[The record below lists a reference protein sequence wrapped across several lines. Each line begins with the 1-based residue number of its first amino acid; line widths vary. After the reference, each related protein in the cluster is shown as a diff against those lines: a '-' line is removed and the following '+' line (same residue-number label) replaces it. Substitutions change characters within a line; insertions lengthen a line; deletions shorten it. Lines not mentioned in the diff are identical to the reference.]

1 MLQGRQIQQAA
12 IEALLGRAR
21 AGASGAL
28 VLRGEPGIGKTA
40 LLDYAADLASGQMS
54 VLRAIGIES
63 EAELPFAGLHQLVR
77 PVLDR
82 LGALPGPQNA
92 ALAAAFGL
100 AQTVGGAL
108 TSVGDR
114 FLVGV
119 GALSL
124 LAEVAPVLCLIDD
137 AHWLDRASVEAML
150 FAARRLHR
158 DGIVMLFTSRDYPG
172 AFLSPGITDAPVLGL
187 DATAAAA
194 LLADRDVV
202 LSPGHR
208 EQLIAA
214 TRGNPLAL
222 IELSVPGVVSKP
234 NAVGAP
240 VPVTSRVIDAFGHQ
254 IRSLHGTAQVGLL
267 IAAADDTGD
276 LALLHRAGL
285 DPAELQ
291 SAEEQGLVSIG
302 GGTLEF
308 RHPLIRAAA
317 YHGVTHSQRQA
328 AHRALAAA
336 CTGPDQADRRAW
348 HLSVATTAADENVAA
363 ELDRVGARAV
373 GRNGHAAAT
382 AAYQR
387 AAQLSEDATAVT
399 RRLAQAAEAALDD
412 GQHQTARELA
422 ERAGRDAVDMD
433 TALTVR
439 LLRVRALAEVAD
451 GIMLSAYELN
461 LAGAA
466 VVAGSDPAQALWML
480 MEAHQEIR
488 QAPHDHERIAATV
501 RLLDGLPSDYGQRP
515 LGWLIRWNAASVLGL
530 DTTNYPPLGDTIAQ
544 VRDSAVGVG
553 PRALMITAAAACL
566 VGRDDAMKDI
576 GQALVDEARARGSIG
591 LLPSGLS
598 QQSWADTMLGNYRDA
613 RISAAEGRQLALDL
627 GQTFWGDWMCGT
639 LAYLAAIEGDEH
651 ACRDYAGQ
659 VRATEQSAAAAPWAE
674 AALIVLDLG
683 YGRVAESLAR
693 MQAAASG
700 PASYHPNITRM
711 APDLVEAAV
720 RLGQLSQAAEAADRF
735 SRWAPLVGQP
745 WAAALH
751 ARCQALIASEADAER
766 HYERALSLHDQDA
779 RPFDRARTQ
788 LLYGEWLRRER
799 RKRDARVQLLASLQ
813 TLDTL
818 GARPWANRARIELTA
833 TGTVAPHPSAP
844 DLLAALTPQE
854 LQIIR
859 LAARGLANRDIAAQL
874 FLSPRTVAY
883 HLYKA
888 YPKLG
893 ISSRAELPALA

>member
-12 IEALLGRAR
+12 IDALLEQAD

-40 LLDYAADLASGQMS
+40 LLDYAADRASGQMPT
-54 VLRAIGIES
+54 LRAIGIES

-77 PVLDR
+77 PALDR
-82 LGALPGPQNA
+82 LGALPGPQSA

-100 AQTVGGAL
+100 AQTADGP
-108 TSVGDR
+108 TSAGDR

-124 LAEVAPVLCLIDD
+124 LAEMAPVLCLIDD

-158 DGIVMLFTSRDYPG
+158 DGIVMIFTSRDYPG
-172 AFLSPGITDAPVLGL
+172 AFPAPGITDVPVPGL
-187 DATAAAA
+187 DAAAAAA
-194 LLADRDVV
+194 LLADRDAA
-202 LSPGHR
+202 LPPGQR
-208 EQLIAA
+208 DQLIAA
-214 TRGNPLAL
+214 TRGHPLAL
-222 IELSVPGVVSKP
+222 IELSVTGVITRP

-254 IRSLHGTAQVGLL
+254 IRSLSGAARAGLL
-267 IAAADDTGD
+267 LAAADDTGD
-276 LALLHRAGL
+276 LALLYRAGL
-285 DPAELQ
+285 DLAELQ

-317 YHGVTHSQRQA
+317 YHGATHNQRQA
-328 AHRALAAA
+328 AHRALAIA

-348 HLSVATTAADENVAA
+348 HLSVATTAPDEHVAA
-363 ELDRVGARAV
+363 ELERAGDRAV

-387 AAQLSEDATAVT
+387 AAQLSEDATAAT

-422 ERAGRDAVDMD
+422 GRAGRDAAN

-439 LLRVRALAEVAD
+439 LLRVRALADVAD
-451 GIMLSAYELN
+451 GIMLGAYELN

-466 VVAGSDPAQALWML
+466 AIAGSDPAQSLWML

-488 QAPHDHERIAATV
+488 QAPYDYDRIAATV
-501 RLLDGLPSDYGQRP
+501 RLLDSLPSDYGQRP

-530 DTTNYPPLGDTIAQ
+530 DTTRYPDLGDTIAQ
-544 VRDSAVGVG
+544 VREDAVGVDM
-553 PRALMITAAAACL
+553 RALMITAAAACL
-566 VGRDDAMKDI
+566 AGRDDAMKDI
-576 GQALVDEARARGSIG
+576 GQALVDEARTRGSIG

-613 RISAAEGRQLALDL
+613 RVGAAEGRQLALDL
-627 GQTFWGDWMCGT
+627 GQTFWADWMCGT
-639 LAYLAAIEGDEH
+639 LAYIAAIEGDEH

-683 YGRVAESLAR
+683 YGRVADSLAR
-693 MQAAASG
+693 MQAAATG
-700 PASYHPNITRM
+700 PARYHPNITRM

-720 RLGQLSQAAEAADRF
+720 RLGQPSQAAEAAGRF

-745 WAAALH
+745 WADALH
-751 ARCQALIASEADAER
+751 VRCQALIASDSEAER
-766 HYERALSLHDQDA
+766 YYERALSLHEQDT
-779 RPFDRARTQ
+779 RPFDQARTQ

-813 TLDTL
+813 TFDAL
-818 GARPWANRARIELTA
+818 GAWPWANQARTELTA
-833 TGTVAPHPSAP
+833 TGATAPQAAPP

-854 LQIIR
+854 LQISR

-893 ISSRAELPALA
+893 ISSRAELPTLV

>member
-12 IEALLGRAR
+12 IEALLEQAR

-40 LLDYAADLASGQMS
+40 LLEYAADLASGQMP
-54 VLRAIGIES
+54 VLRATGIES

-77 PVLDR
+77 PALDR
-82 LGALPGPQNA
+82 LDALPGPQST
-92 ALAAAFGL
+92 ALASAFGL
-100 AQTVGGAL
+100 TQTTGSPL
-108 TSVGDR
+108 TSAGDR
-114 FLVGV
+114 FLVGA

-124 LAEVAPVLCLIDD
+124 LAEIAPVLCVIDD

-158 DGIVMLFTSRDYPG
+158 DGVVMIFTSRDYPG
-172 AFLSPGITDAPVLGL
+172 AFPASGIAEVLVSGL
-187 DATAAAA
+187 EDAAAA
-194 LLADRDVV
+194 KLLADRDIV
-202 LSPGHR
+202 LSPGQR
-208 EQLIAA
+208 GQLIAA

-222 IELSVPGVVSKP
+222 IELSVPGVLSRS

-240 VPVTSRVIDAFGHQ
+240 VPVTGRVIDAFGHQ
-254 IRSLHGTAQVGLL
+254 IRSLPGATRAGLL

-276 LALLHRAGL
+276 LALLQRAGL

-291 SAEEQGLVSIG
+291 AAEEQGLVSI

-308 RHPLIRAAA
+308 RHPLIRAAV
-317 YHGVTHSQRQA
+317 YHGATHGQRLA

-348 HLSVATTAADENVAA
+348 HLSVTTTAPDEHVAA
-363 ELDRVGARAV
+363 ELDRAGARAV
-373 GRNGHAAAT
+373 SRNGHAAAST
-382 AAYQR
+382 AYQR
-387 AAQLSEDATAVT
+387 AAQLSEDVTLAT
-399 RRLAQAAEAALDD
+399 RRLALAAEAALDD
-412 GQHQTARELA
+412 GQHQTARDLA
-422 ERAGRDAVDMD
+422 GLAGGDTTD
-433 TALTVR
+433 TAINVR
-439 LLRVRALAEVAD
+439 LLRVRALADVAD

-466 VVAGSDPAQALWML
+466 AIGGSDPTQALWML

-501 RLLDGLPSDYGQRP
+501 RLLDDLPSDYGRRP
-515 LGWLIRWNAASVLGL
+515 LSWLIRWNAASVLGL
-530 DTTNYPPLGDTIAQ
+530 DTTHYPPLGDVVAQ
-544 VRDSAVGVG
+544 VRDSAAEMG
-553 PRALMITAAAACL
+553 PRAMMITAAAACL
-566 VGRDDAMKDI
+566 AGRDDAMKDI
-576 GQALVDEARARGSIG
+576 GQALVDQARARGSIG

-613 RISAAEGRQLALDL
+613 RIGAAEGRQLALDL
-627 GQTFWGDWMCGT
+627 GQTFWADWMCGT
-639 LAYLAAIEGDEH
+639 LAYLAAIEGDEDV
-651 ACRDYAGQ
+651 CRDYAGQ

-683 YGRVAESLAR
+683 YGRVTESLTRA
-693 MQAAASG
+693 QAAATG
-700 PASYHPNITRM
+700 PAWHHPNITRM
-711 APDLVEAAV
+711 APDLVEAAI
-720 RLGQLSQAAEAADRF
+720 RLGQLSQATGAADLF
-735 SRWAPLVGQP
+735 GRWAPLVGQP

-751 ARCQALIASEADAER
+751 ARCQALIADGADAER
-766 HYERALSLHDQDA
+766 HYERALGLHDQDL
-779 RPFDRARTQ
+779 RPFDQARTQ

-799 RKRDARVQLLASLQ
+799 RKRDARVQLLASLR
-813 TLDTL
+813 TFDVL
-818 GARPWANRARIELTA
+818 GARPWANRARTELTA
-833 TGTVAPHPSAP
+833 TGTTAPQPAAP
-844 DLLAALTPQE
+844 DMLAALTPQE
-854 LQIIR
+854 LQITR
-859 LAARGLANRDIAAQL
+859 LAARGLANRDIAAHL

-893 ISSRAELPALA
+893 ISSRAELPALV

>member
-1 MLQGRQIQQAA
+1 MLQGRRIQQAA
-12 IEALLGRAR
+12 IEALLGQAR
-21 AGASGAL
+21 AGGSGAL

-40 LLDYAADLASGQMS
+40 LLDYAADCAGGQMP

-63 EAELPFAGLHQLVR
+63 EAELPFAGLHQLIR
-77 PVLDR
+77 PAMDR
-82 LGALPGPQNA
+82 LSTLPGPQGA

-100 AQTVGGAL
+100 AQPADGGPA
-108 TSVGDR
+108 SVGDR

-124 LAEVAPVLCLIDD
+124 LAELAPVLCLIDD

-150 FAARRLHR
+150 FAARRLQR
-158 DGIVMLFTSRDYPG
+158 DGIVMIFTSRDYPG
-172 AFLSPGITDAPVLGL
+172 AFPAKGITDLPVPGL

-194 LLADRDVV
+194 LLADRDVA
-202 LSPGHR
+202 LPLGQR
-208 EQLIAA
+208 DQLIAV

-222 IELSVPGVVSKP
+222 IELSGTGMAARPH
-234 NAVGAP
+234 AVGAP

-254 IRSLHGTAQVGLL
+254 IRSLPSTARAGLL

-276 LALLHRAGL
+276 LALLYRAGL
-285 DPAELQ
+285 DSAELQ
-291 SAEEQGLVSIG
+291 PAEEQGLVSIG
-302 GGTLEF
+302 GGILEF

-317 YHGVTHSQRQA
+317 YHGATHSQRQA
-328 AHRALAAA
+328 AHCALAAA

-348 HLSVATTAADENVAA
+348 HLSVATTVPDEHIAA
-363 ELDRVGARAV
+363 ELERAGARAA

-387 AAQLSEDATAVT
+387 AAQLSEDATAAI

-422 ERAGRDAVDMD
+422 ERAGKDAADA
-433 TALTVR
+433 ALTVR
-439 LLRVRALAEVAD
+439 LLRVRALADVAD
-451 GIMLSAYELN
+451 GTMLGAYELN

-466 VVAGSDPAQALWML
+466 AIAGPDPAQALWML

-488 QAPHDHERIAATV
+488 QAPYDHERIAATV
-501 RLLDGLPSDYGQRP
+501 RLLDGLPSDYGQQP
-515 LGWLIRWNAASVLGL
+515 LGWLIRWNAASVLNL
-530 DTTNYPPLGDTIAQ
+530 DTTSYPPLGDTIAR

-553 PRALMITAAAACL
+553 PRVLMITAAAACL
-566 VGRDDAMKDI
+566 AGRDDAMKEI
-576 GQALVDEARARGSIG
+576 GQALVDESRARGAIG

-613 RISAAEGRQLALDL
+613 RVGAAEGRQLALDL
-627 GQTFWGDWMCGT
+627 GQAFWADWMCGT
-639 LAYLAAIEGDEH
+639 LAYLAAIEGDED

-693 MQAAASG
+693 MRAAAAG
-700 PASYHPNITRM
+700 PAWHHPNITRM

-720 RLGQLSQAAEAADRF
+720 RLGQLDQAAEAADRF
-735 SRWAPLVGQP
+735 GRWAPLVGQP
-745 WAAALH
+745 WAAALQ
-751 ARCQALIASEADAER
+751 ARCLALIASDTDAER
-766 HYERALSLHDQDA
+766 HYEHALSLHSKHT
-779 RPFDRARTQ
+779 RPFDQARTQ

-813 TLDTL
+813 TFDAL
-818 GARPWANRARIELTA
+818 GARPWAIRARTELTA
-833 TGTVAPHPSAP
+833 TGMAAPRAAAP

-854 LQIIR
+854 LQITR

-893 ISSRAELPALA
+893 ISSRAELPALV